1 MTGTWLLLSILRA
14 CVELAGCALL
24 GQGILALLAGSKRA
38 NNPIY
43 RLFQIVT
50 GPPIRMVRWLLP
62 SFVRERH
69 LPWFT
74 FLLLFCL
81 WIALA
86 WLKRRL

>member
-1 MTGTWLLLSILRA
+1 MAVDLLLVSILRA
-14 CVELAGCALL
+14 CVELAGFALL
-24 GQGILALLAGSKRA
+24 GQALLALLAGSRRA
-38 NNPIY
+38 DNPIY

-62 SFVRERH
+62 SLVRERY
-69 LPWFT
+69 LPWIA

>member
-1 MTGTWLLLSILRA
+1 MAVTLLLVSILRA
-14 CVELAGCALL
+14 CIELAGCALL
-24 GQGILALLAGSKRA
+24 GQALLALLAGSKRA

-50 GPPIRMVRWLLP
+50 GPPLRLVRWLLP
-62 SFVRERH
+62 SRVRDRH
-69 LPWFT
+69 LPWIT

>member
-1 MTGTWLLLSILRA
+1 MAATVLFVSILRA

-24 GQGILALLAGSKRA
+24 GQALLGLLAGSKRA

-50 GPPIRMVRWLLP
+50 GPPVRLVRGLLP
-62 SFVRERH
+62 SLVRDRH
-69 LPWFT
+69 VSWIT